1 MMDTW
6 FELNIRTQM
15 EAIICRR
22 EGMIAENKQREYLGE
37 PMAWTESS
45 FFELDSD
52 LMALSEQIRRY

>member
-22 EGMIAENKQREYLGE
+22 EGMIAENKQREHRGE

-52 LMALSEQIRRY
+52 LMALNEQIRRY